1 LPKYTNI
8 VKGED
13 QYVIIHDHEF

>member
-1 LPKYTNI
+1 MNI

-13 QYVIIHDHEF
+13 QYVIIHDHDC